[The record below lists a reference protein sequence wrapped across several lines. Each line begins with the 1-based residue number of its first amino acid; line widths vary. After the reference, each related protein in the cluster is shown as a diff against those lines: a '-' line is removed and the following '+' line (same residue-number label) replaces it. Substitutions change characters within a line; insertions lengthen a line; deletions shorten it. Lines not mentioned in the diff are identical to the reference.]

1 MSYVELHVS
10 PVSRFSGFYKPFE
23 KADYVILGVPFDG
36 TSTYRPGSR
45 FGPQAIREAS
55 RNLETY
61 SLRTGLDAK
70 DLKICDVGD
79 LHVLGD
85 VGKTLERVRLVFGE
99 IVKAQKFPVILGGEH
114 TITYGAIKAFE
125 GDVGILSFDAHMDL
139 RDEFLGSKLSHATF
153 MRRLSEKI
161 KPDHVVEV
169 GVRAFGRDEFQFA
182 KEEGIKFFTGKN
194 IRLAG
199 CKEVARKIDRALS
212 DFEKIYLT
220 LDMDVV
226 DPSYAPAVG
235 NPVPEGITPSTL
247 LDILHDVC
255 DPRVIALDLVEVS
268 PHYDTGLTSFQAAH
282 IIYETLCFIE
292 KCKRNRG

>member
-1 MSYVELHVS
+1 MSYVELYVS
-10 PVSRFSGFYKPFE
+10 PVSRFSGFFEPFE

-55 RNLETY
+55 QDLETY

-85 VGKTLERVRLVFGE
+85 VEKTLKRVRLVLSE
-99 IVKAQKFPVILGGEH
+99 IIKAQKFPVMLGGEH
-114 TITYGAIKAFE
+114 TITYGAIEAFE

-139 RDEFLGSKLSHATF
+139 RDESLGRKLSHATF
-153 MRRLSEKI
+153 MRRISEKI
-161 KPDHVVEV
+161 KPDHIVEV
-169 GVRAFGRDEFQFA
+169 GVRALIKDEIQFA
-182 KEEGIKFFTGKN
+182 EKRGIKFFTGRDT
-194 IRLAG
+194 RLAG
-199 CKEVARKIDRALS
+199 SKEIARKVGRALS

-220 LDMDVV
+220 LDMDVL

-235 NPVPEGITPSTL
+235 NPVPEGMVPSTL
-247 LDILHDVC
+247 LDILQDVC
-255 DPRVIALDLVEVS
+255 DRRIIALDLVEVS
-268 PHYDTGLTSFQAAH
+268 PHYDTGLTSFQAVH
-282 IIYETLCFIE
+282 IISETLCFIE
-292 KCKRNRG
+292 KCRRKRR